1 MVLLPIRVSLSSP
14 GCAGRYDD
22 HNTRYCHADIWRL
35 ANTYYN
41 YNYKCHYVSDHRQLN
56 RLLKP
61 LSRLCIKNTTKHRII
76 GLLWGES
83 TVDRC
88 IEPLTTDHYR
98 GKCFHVMT
106 SPWDTHWVSD
116 KLASFWVL
124 RLLVV
129 IAIDPFIRQA
139 LVESHR
145 RPLTSSQH
153 LCSGCW
159 RAYLFA
165 LKYQQ
170 KDIP

>member
-1 MVLLPIRVSLSSP
+1 MYFMISLRWYYCQLGCLCRHQDAPEDMMTITPVSL
-14 GCAGRYDD
+14 
-22 HNTRYCHADIWRL
+22 RL
-35 ANTYYN
+35 RSQATQPFAQHIVEAMNKEYI
-41 YNYKCHYVSDHRQLN
+41 KASHYWAFMRGIHRW
-56 RLLKP
+56 
-61 LSRLCIKNTTKHRII
+61 I
-76 GLLWGES
+76 G
-83 TVDRC
+83 
-88 IEPLTTDHYR
+88 PLTTDHYR

-116 KLASFWVL
+116 KLASFGVL

-139 LVESHR
+139 LAESHR
-145 RPLTSSQH
+145 RPLTSSQL